1 MYFDKYSRIL
11 YFDAI
16 LCSSFWA
23 VDRRTE
29 FDAVTPSIMAR
40 RRAAPRRR
48 HVDAPSVAG
57 RPRLRRLL
65 GAIMPPAAAA
75 AKRRRTVSA
84 TGGATDADWPLSAE
98 ERDTKP
104 PAGCTFEA
112 RSARQRPTGAAS

>member
-1 MYFDKYSRIL
+1 M

-48 HVDAPSVAG
+48 TCRRSLCG
-57 RPRLRRLL
+57 RTTATPT
-65 GAIMPPAAAA
+65 PPG
-75 AKRRRTVSA
+75 RDYA
-84 TGGATDADWPLSAE
+84 TRSGGGQA
-98 ERDTKP
+98 
-104 PAGCTFEA
+104 
-112 RSARQRPTGAAS
+112 